1 MTLDGGHGVQVMG
14 DTSSIGKERIIRN
27 TGILTNERRKRSQRR
42 NEKYGN
48 YIISILYVHVVT

>member
-14 DTSSIGKERIIRN
+14 DRSSIGKERIIRN

-42 NEKYGN
+42 NEKSGI